1 MKVGDKVKVTR
12 NIPTVDGTLYEGEIC
27 KIDAKGFPDKD
38 MRITDAMGRIWYVDV
53 GDVKLIGDGSGKK

>member
-1 MKVGDKVKVTR
+1 MKVGDKVKVIR

-38 MRITDAMGRIWYVDV
+38 MRITDSMGRIWYVDG
-53 GDVKLIGDGSGKK
+53 GDVTLIGGGSGKK

>member
-38 MRITDAMGRIWYVDV
+38 MRITDAMGWIWYVDM
-53 GDVKLIGDGSGKK
+53 GDVTLIGGGRGKK

>member
-38 MRITDAMGRIWYVDV
+38 MRITDSMGRIWYVNV
-53 GDVKLIGDGSGKK
+53 GDVKLMGESNGKN